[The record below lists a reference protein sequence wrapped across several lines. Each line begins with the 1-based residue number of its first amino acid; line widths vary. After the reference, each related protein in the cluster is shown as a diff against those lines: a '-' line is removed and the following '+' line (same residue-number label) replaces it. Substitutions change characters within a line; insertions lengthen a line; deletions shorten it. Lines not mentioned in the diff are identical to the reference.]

1 MSKKKKTQTNA
12 AKTGPERKL
21 VTTNR
26 RARFDFDIL
35 DTYEA
40 GIVLTGTEV
49 KSLREG
55 KCNITDAYA
64 EIYGGE
70 ARVHNL
76 HITEYDYGTWT
87 NHRPRRIRK
96 LLLHRIEIAKL
107 EGKLS
112 EAGVTLIPLSVYF
125 SGGWAKME
133 LALARG
139 RKSHD
144 KRQAI
149 AKREAQRE
157 IERSAGLRT
166 KGKA

>member
-1 MSKKKKTQTNA
+1 MSKKKKKQTSTE
-12 AKTGPERKL
+12 KTGPERKL

-26 RARFDFDIL
+26 RARFDYDIL
-35 DTYEA
+35 DTFEA

-49 KSLREG
+49 KSLRDG

-64 EIYGGE
+64 EIYNGE

-96 LLLHRIEIAKL
+96 LLLHRQEIAKL
-107 EGKLS
+107 TGKTT
-112 EAGVTLIPLSVYF
+112 ETGITLVPLSVYF
-125 SGGWAKME
+125 SNGWAKME

-144 KRQAI
+144 KRHAI
-149 AKREAQRE
+149 ARREAQRE